1 MTTEEKK
8 KGTEILHGLSE
19 KHFVRVKNNKAIIE

>member
-19 KHFVRVKNNKAIIE
+19 KHFVRVKIIKQ